1 MSGQEILEQYKLSI
15 EQDIKE
21 LLQEKNISDIFEI
34 KAFTKKYKENF
45 VVGFRKGKAEEK
57 IEIAKN
63 LLSQNIDINTVSIA
77 IGLSIAEIQQ
87 LKS

>member
-1 MSGQEILEQYKLSI
+1 MSGQEVLEQYKLSI

-21 LLQEKNISDIFEI
+21 LLQEKNISDILEI
-34 KAFTKKYKENF
+34 EAFTKKYKENF
-45 VVGFRKGKAEEK
+45 VIGFRKGKAERD

-63 LLSQNIDINTVSIA
+63 LLSQNIDINTISTDT
-77 IGLSIAEIQQ
+77 GLSIADIKK

>member
-34 KAFTKKYKENF
+34 EAFTKKYKENF
-45 VVGFRKGKAEEK
+45 VVGFRKGKAEGKAERD
-57 IEIAKN
+57 IEIAKAMSLDGIMVPKN
-63 LLSQNIDINTVSIA
+63 WNGKIV
-77 IGLSIAEIQQ
+77 
-87 LKS
+87 K